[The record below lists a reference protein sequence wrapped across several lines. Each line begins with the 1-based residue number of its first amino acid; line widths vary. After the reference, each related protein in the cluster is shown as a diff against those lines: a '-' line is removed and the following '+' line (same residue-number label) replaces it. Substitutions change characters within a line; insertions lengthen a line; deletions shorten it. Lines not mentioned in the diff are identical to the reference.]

1 MKNTDITALNEEIE
15 KRIEEMEREDY
26 EFPRRFTRLDY
37 IVTAVIGMICLT
49 LVICGAFIE

>member
-37 IVTAVIGMICLT
+37 TVTAVIGMICLT
-49 LVICGAFIE
+49 LVICGAFIG